1 MKIGY
6 YQFIP
11 QFGKIE
17 KNLTKIES
25 VLKEQI
31 DLLVLPELCTSGYQF
46 VQKEELNS
54 LAEEIPNGNSTQTF
68 IKLAKKIEG
77 TIVAGLP
84 EKGKTNFYNTA
95 IVVNP
100 SGFVGKYRKIHLF
113 FEEEDFFSPGN
124 LPFPVFDIGLAKI
137 GIMICFDWFFPE
149 AARTLAL
156 KSAEIICLP
165 ANLVLP
171 YCQRTMK
178 IRALENVVYTVVANR
193 IGTEQR
199 GKKKPLIF
207 TGESQIAD
215 CKGEIICASPDNQEH
230 LAIVEIDPELTKN
243 KWFTS
248 RNHIF
253 SDRRPDFYEI

>member
-1 MKIGY
+1 MKIGF
-6 YQFIP
+6 YQFHP
-11 QFGKIE
+11 RFGEVDQNLSKI
-17 KNLTKIES
+17 KSALN
-25 VLKEQI
+25 EQI
-31 DLLVLPELCTSGYQF
+31 DLLILPELCTSGYQF
-46 VQKEELNS
+46 VSKKELKA
-54 LAEEIPNGNSTQTF
+54 LAEEVPAGNSTQIF
-68 IKLAKKIEG
+68 LELAKKIGG

-84 EKGKTNFYNTA
+84 EEDNGVFYNTA
-95 IVVNP
+95 VVVNS

-113 FEEEDFFSPGN
+113 FEEGDFFTSGN

-137 GIMICFDWFFPE
+137 GIMICFDWAFPE

-156 KSAEIICLP
+156 KEAEIICLP

-178 IRALENVVYTVVANR
+178 IRALENVVFTVVANR
-193 IGTEQR
+193 IGSEQR
-199 GKKKPLIF
+199 GKKKQLTF

-215 CKGEIICASPDNQEH
+215 CKGEIICTAFQNQEQ
-230 LAIVEIDPELTKN
+230 LSIVEIDPTLTKN

-253 SDRRPDFYEI
+253 FDRRPDFYEC